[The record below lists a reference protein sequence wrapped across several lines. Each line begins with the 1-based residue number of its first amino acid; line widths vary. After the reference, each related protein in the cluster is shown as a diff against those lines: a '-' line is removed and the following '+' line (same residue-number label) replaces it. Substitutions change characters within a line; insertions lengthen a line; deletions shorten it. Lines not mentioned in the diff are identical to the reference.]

1 MGIAANDPEAPVR
14 ATVLTG
20 ALRDLGWTDAKI
32 RIAYRWG
39 ADSVDHAQTYATEL
53 VEMQPDV
60 LLANNTLTTQ
70 ALQRQTRT
78 IPIVFSGPTD
88 AVETGVV
95 ANLARPG
102 GNTTGF
108 ISFEPSMGG
117 KWLELLK
124 EIAPGVNR
132 VLLFVNPGNV
142 GNQRLLAAIEASARL
157 LGVGVSPSVVR
168 NVDDIES
175 AIDAIAHEQ
184 NTALIVTADAGTA
197 VVKNRNLIS
206 KLAIRH
212 RLPAVYP
219 FRYYSADGGLM
230 SYGADILDMWRR
242 AAGYVDRI
250 LKGEK
255 AGDLPVQVPTKFE
268 FVINL
273 KTAKA
278 LGLTVPPS
286 LLARADEVIE

>member
-20 ALRDLGWTDAKI
+20 ALRDLGWTEGKV

-39 ADSVDHAQTYATEL
+39 ADSVDHAQAYATEL
-53 VEMQPDV
+53 VETQPDV

-95 ANLARPG
+95 TNLAQPG

-142 GNQRLLAAIEASARL
+142 GNQRLLAGIEASARL
-157 LGVGVSPSVVR
+157 LRVGVSPAVVR
-168 NVDDIES
+168 NVGDIES

-197 VVKNRNLIS
+197 VVKNRRLIS
-206 KLAIRH
+206 TLAVRH

-255 AGDLPVQVPTKFE
+255 AGDLPVQLPTKFE

-278 LGLTVPPS
+278 LGLTVPPT